1 MYLKLQRLRMYYL
14 FFIGA
19 VASMGK
25 EQFLGV
31 YITAGVLSSMSSYF
45 HKAVLKQSAL
55 SLGAVSFTHAGLT
68 AIVLC
73 FVWSAGLLQGWH
85 QNGDAHYTI
94 KWLWC
99 KCQPVPTPSVS
110 LFALSSHTCL
120 CQDIKL
126 FWCAQ
131 CVHRHRTYHIMA
143 YLCFSRVP

>member
-73 FVWSAGLLQGWH
+73 FV
-85 QNGDAHYTI
+85 
-94 KWLWC
+94 
-99 KCQPVPTPSVS
+99 
-110 LFALSSHTCL
+110 
-120 CQDIKL
+120 
-126 FWCAQ
+126 
-131 CVHRHRTYHIMA
+131 
-143 YLCFSRVP
+143 